1 MGNLYLVSNSA
12 IPSKLMIRIIHFIKR
27 LPCIDREITFIVPI
41 IICLNL
47 AVFQDGAHTIP

>member
-1 MGNLYLVSNSA
+1 MGNLYLVSNST

-47 AVFQDGAHTIP
+47 AVFQDGAHAIP